1 MRSII
6 LLVVVLMSVAA
17 VSNRVCHLATRA
29 SVGVATDVRQIF
41 VPRWASL
48 VYLFVPVHI
57 SKPGLIFAQTFG
69 VAGDGKLFSTI
80 VLKYW
85 QTVRPR
91 KQSKVDKA
99 NADLYFSDA
108 TRYVLMAAC
117 AQEGCYAPFQKAARF
132 AIAKALNAPPLC
144 KGLRLEDVRA
154 RQLRRVFT

>member
-99 NADLYFSDA
+99 RSVATTPEWSVSYLFSKSIETFAQRIKTLLLLLTFLTYEDMV
-108 TRYVLMAAC
+108 VL
-117 AQEGCYAPFQKAARF
+117 
-132 AIAKALNAPPLC
+132 
-144 KGLRLEDVRA
+144 
-154 RQLRRVFT
+154 

>member
-1 MRSII
+1 MPLGRRSMRSII

-99 NADLYFSDA
+99 RSVA
-108 TRYVLMAAC
+108 TRMVRLLPLLQIDRDLCTTNQNPLAA
-117 AQEGCYAPFQKAARF
+117 PHVS
-132 AIAKALNAPPLC
+132 
-144 KGLRLEDVRA
+144 DVRGHGSTLNIFA
-154 RQLRRVFT
+154 C